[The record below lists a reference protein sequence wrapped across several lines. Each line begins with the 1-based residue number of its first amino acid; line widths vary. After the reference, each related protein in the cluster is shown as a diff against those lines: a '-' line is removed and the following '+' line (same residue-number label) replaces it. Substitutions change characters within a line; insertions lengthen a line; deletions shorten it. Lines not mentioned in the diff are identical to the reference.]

1 MNNTIDTK
9 KGLSISRTVSPNNI
23 EKILDQVKILLNK
36 ESSDKIIALF
46 DGYEDMSYK
55 DKKKYR
61 ESVSLVEYLFN
72 NINNIENKTF
82 KLNHFLAWYYIHNV
96 LDLGKEIDVSICVKD
111 SIIKYIK
118 ETYLD
123 DKYSPTSYI
132 SIEQNATLHSML
144 HTADANIYCTGI
156 YQDSY
161 EKWCI
166 LMDILFD
173 YIKEKKMI

>member
-9 KGLSISRTVSPNNI
+9 KGLSISRTVSPSNI

-96 LDLGKEIDVSICVKD
+96 LDLGKE
-111 SIIKYIK
+111 
-118 ETYLD
+118 
-123 DKYSPTSYI
+123 
-132 SIEQNATLHSML
+132 
-144 HTADANIYCTGI
+144 
-156 YQDSY
+156 
-161 EKWCI
+161 
-166 LMDILFD
+166 
-173 YIKEKKMI
+173 